1 MLHAACC
8 MLHVASLAALGRL
21 AEVDVSGCAEIT
33 ADGVLQLALGCPQV
47 RAEVRKCPVMVAVGW
62 GWILRTEYHEY
73 SMRRRRVQQHATR
86 DARHATRSRAVPARG
101 CRHDEHSSK

>member
-47 RAEVRKCPVMVAVGW
+47 RAGGSAEVPRHGGCWLGLDPPHRVRTMSTRCAVDVCNK
-62 GWILRTEYHEY
+62 LQRATHD
-73 SMRRRRVQQHATR
+73 MRRAAEQCPR
-86 DARHATRSRAVPARG
+86 VPAR
-101 CRHDEHSSK
+101 